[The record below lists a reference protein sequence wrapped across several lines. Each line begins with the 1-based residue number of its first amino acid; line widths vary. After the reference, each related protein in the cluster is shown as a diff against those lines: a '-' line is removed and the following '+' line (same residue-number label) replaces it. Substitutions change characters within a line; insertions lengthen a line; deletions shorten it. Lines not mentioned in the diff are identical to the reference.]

1 MASNHTSQLLSALM
15 GQTRQRVLAL
25 LYGHPEEAFYLREVV
40 RRTEGG
46 VGAVARELA
55 RLTEAGLL
63 VSHSRGQHS
72 YYQANRGSP
81 VFHELRGLIAKT
93 EGLGSVLSSALL
105 PLADRIEFGFIYGSV
120 ARGEEGPASDVD
132 LMIVGQVSFREVI
145 GALQRAQQQLAR
157 EINPTVYPP
166 REFRD
171 RLSGRHPFLAA
182 VMNAPRLMILGTDDE
197 LAGLV
202 EERMAR
208 QPRSFQDR
216 DNRSSRRDRTRSG

>member
-1 MASNHTSQLLSALM
+1 MRPS
-15 GQTRQRVLAL
+15 
-25 LYGHPEEAFYLREVV
+25 
-40 RRTEGG
+40 
-46 VGAVARELA
+46 
-55 RLTEAGLL
+55 
-63 VSHSRGQHS
+63 
-72 YYQANRGSP
+72 
-81 VFHELRGLIAKT
+81 
-93 EGLGSVLSSALL
+93 
-105 PLADRIEFGFIYGSV
+105 DRIEFGFVYGSV

-157 EINPTVYPP
+157 EVNPTVYSP

-202 EERMAR
+202 EERMAG
-208 QPRSFQDR
+208 QPRDFQER
-216 DNRSSRRDRTRSG
+216 DHRSSHRDRTRSDQEAEEMINLAEMLRQNVVDWLQRNHPESL